1 MIKDFEQLS
10 LNLSQGHPLYD
21 KIVPKNHSLR
31 LINEHIDFSFIT
43 PLLGEK
49 YSIDYGRPA
58 YSPEVMFKLLFLKI
72 LYNLSDERV
81 IQEAQVNM
89 AYKYFL
95 NLEPDDQLMHPSSLT
110 KFRKLRL
117 NQEKILEELLSEI
130 VRQAIEKGLI
140 KSKSLILDA
149 THTGSKH
156 ISQTPLEKLR
166 QVSKNIRKQLYRH
179 VAHVKKEIPKKL
191 HSTTSL
197 EEEVAYTQELIT
209 FATEYSS
216 QHTNIQKATEKA
228 SNLLSDERYQTI
240 PSVSD
245 PEAKTGYKS
254 STESFT
260 GYKSH
265 LAITEERIITAI
277 EVTTGEVSDGKY
289 LETLVEKS
297 KSNSIKVEEVLAD
310 AAYSSKNNLEYMN
323 KEGITAITPLNPI
336 VLNGGKRETEGFE
349 YNKDAGQMRC
359 PAGHLSIKK
368 AQTGKKNQK
377 KNQCLTHYFDIEKCK
392 VCPLREGCY
401 KPGAK
406 SKTYSITIKSEIH
419 QQAID
424 YQKTDEFKEKKK
436 QRYKIEAKNAELKQS
451 HGFKRCKFVGLF
463 GMKSQAYLTAFVVN
477 AKRIVKLIAINSINI
492 TRLNSKIIQIM
503 DVIRYTQKGAYYF

>member
-21 KIVPKNHSLR
+21 KIVPKNHPLR

-179 VAHVKKEIPKKL
+179 VAHVKEEVPKKL
-191 HSTTSL
+191 HSTASL
-197 EEEVAYTQELIT
+197 EEEVAYTQELIV
-209 FATEYSS
+209 F
-216 QHTNIQKATEKA
+216 
-228 SNLLSDERYQTI
+228 RR
-240 PSVSD
+240 
-245 PEAKTGYKS
+245 
-254 STESFT
+254 ST
-260 GYKSH
+260 
-265 LAITEERIITAI
+265 
-277 EVTTGEVSDGKY
+277 
-289 LETLVEKS
+289 
-297 KSNSIKVEEVLAD
+297 
-310 AAYSSKNNLEYMN
+310 
-323 KEGITAITPLNPI
+323 
-336 VLNGGKRETEGFE
+336 
-349 YNKDAGQMRC
+349 
-359 PAGHLSIKK
+359 
-368 AQTGKKNQK
+368 
-377 KNQCLTHYFDIEKCK
+377 
-392 VCPLREGCY
+392 
-401 KPGAK
+401 
-406 SKTYSITIKSEIH
+406 
-419 QQAID
+419 
-424 YQKTDEFKEKKK
+424 
-436 QRYKIEAKNAELKQS
+436 
-451 HGFKRCKFVGLF
+451 
-463 GMKSQAYLTAFVVN
+463 
-477 AKRIVKLIAINSINI
+477 
-492 TRLNSKIIQIM
+492 
-503 DVIRYTQKGAYYF
+503 